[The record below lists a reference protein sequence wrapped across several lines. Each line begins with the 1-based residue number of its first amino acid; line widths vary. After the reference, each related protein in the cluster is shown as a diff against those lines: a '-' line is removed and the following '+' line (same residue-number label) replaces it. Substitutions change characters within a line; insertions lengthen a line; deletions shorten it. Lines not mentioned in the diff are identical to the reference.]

1 MAIKYK
7 IDERV
12 KAMADNLG
20 GEWRN
25 PTTDKLLRYSDL
37 RFNSYPPRGGASD
50 EVAFLKGGVVGLVE
64 GGLNNKLS
72 DMRVGA
78 ASVWVSG
85 GSSKRLD
92 QASREMF
99 EGGDAK

>member
-1 MAIKYK
+1 MALKYK
-7 IDERV
+7 LQARIDS
-12 KAMADNLG
+12 MTDNMSG
-20 GEWRN
+20 VWGDGSK
-25 PTTDKLLRYSDL
+25 PVMRYSDL
-37 RFNSYPPRGGASD
+37 RANAYPPRGGASD
-50 EVAFLKGGVVGLVE
+50 EIAFLKGADIGLGA

-78 ASVWVSG
+78 TSVWIG
-85 GSSKRLD
+85 AGSSSRFD